1 MNLQHFKDLEITAER
16 HDNKNKALN
25 NAVKRIADIR
35 KDEDSVS
42 RLILRW
48 REEVKRYFGH
58 SREQEEALVLFCQE
72 FEKLLPDMCRV
83 VEMKLSASARAES
96 TASRLLKGQID
107 SFFTDTPVDDN

>member
-35 KDEDSVS
+35 KDDS
-42 RLILRW
+42 RGLILRW
-48 REEVKRYFGH
+48 REGVKRYFGH

>member
-25 NAVKRIADIR
+25 NAVKRMADIR
-35 KDEDSVS
+35 KDDS
-42 RLILRW
+42 RGLILRW